1 MPSTFFGLNI
11 ASSGLS
17 AYQVALNTTA
27 NNIANVQTT
36 GYSRQQS
43 NRVASDAL
51 LVHQQYGAVGTG
63 VTTVSV
69 KQIRNQYYDTKYW
82 YNQSSV
88 GLYETKLSY
97 LQQIENYFIDD
108 SSSKGFTTILNT
120 MFNSLDTLKNNA
132 SDVNTR
138 QQFIGSA
145 QNLAT
150 YFNSVSEGLTDIQK
164 GTNDEIKS
172 TVQNINAIAEKIA
185 VLNKQINVIEIQGGY
200 ANELRD
206 QRALL
211 IDELSEIVPTEVSE
225 VPITDTNHPD
235 EPTGANYYTVK
246 IGGQVLVDTYNYETL
261 ECKARDYKVNQT
273 DAAGLYDIKWSKT
286 GNTFNAGGSSMS
298 GTLKALFDI
307 RDGNNGE
314 CFKGTVSE
322 ISKNQTSG
330 KNEVTIDVSASYLK
344 DLNKSTLPD
353 KGGVIQI
360 GNQEYYYDTF
370 KAVYGADGKIE
381 KYVFEISDD
390 LNKNSRQPADDRI
403 GKEAQ
408 IGVSIDYQGVP
419 YYQQQLNEWVR
430 TYAQAFNKILTGQDA
445 VDGYGNAADI
455 LFVANEATDV
465 TQRKFVTSRNQT
477 PGATV
482 SSTDDT
488 YYYLTA
494 TNFAINKEMLDDPQ
508 LLATHTGAGTGPEGY
523 DLVKDL
529 IDLQTNKDKMSFR
542 GCSARDFLQCVLSDV
557 SLNASSANTFSAS
570 YQNIAKTID
579 TQRLSVSGVDTEEE
593 SLNLV
598 QYQRAY
604 NLASQMIQVLTEVY
618 DRLILQTGV

>member
-314 CFKGTVSE
+314 NFSGLAKVLNSTEVQITNPSITSIVGVSMPE
-322 ISKNQTSG
+322 EGIL
-330 KNEVTIDVSASYLK
+330 TI
-344 DLNKSTLPD
+344 N
-353 KGGVIQI
+353 GR
-360 GNQEYYYDTF
+360 EYAYEGFTF
-370 KAVYGADGKIE
+370 EQDADGNITSYTFNMKRALTAEEQARVDGRMASVGTSIDAMGIP
-381 KYVFEISDD
+381 YYMSQM
-390 LNKNSRQPADDRI
+390 NSRR
-403 GKEAQ
+403 
-408 IGVSIDYQGVP
+408 
-419 YYQQQLNEWVR
+419 
-430 TYAQAFNKILTGQDA
+430 
-445 VDGYGNAADI
+445 
-455 LFVANEATDV
+455 
-465 TQRKFVTSRNQT
+465 
-477 PGATV
+477 
-482 SSTDDT
+482 
-488 YYYLTA
+488 
-494 TNFAINKEMLDDPQ
+494 
-508 LLATHTGAGTGPEGY
+508 
-523 DLVKDL
+523 
-529 IDLQTNKDKMSFR
+529 
-542 GCSARDFLQCVLSDV
+542 
-557 SLNASSANTFSAS
+557 
-570 YQNIAKTID
+570 
-579 TQRLSVSGVDTEEE
+579 
-593 SLNLV
+593 
-598 QYQRAY
+598 
-604 NLASQMIQVLTEVY
+604 
-618 DRLILQTGV
+618 

>member
-51 LVHQQYGAVGTG
+51 LVHQQYGAVGSG
-63 VTTVSV
+63 VTTLSV

-261 ECKARDYKVNQT
+261 ECKAREYKVNQT
-273 DAAGLYDIKWSKT
+273 DATGLYDIKWSKT

>member
-314 CFKGTVSE
+314 NFSGLAKVLNSTEVQITNPSITSIVGVSMPEEGILTINGREYAYEGFTFEQDADGNIKGVDLDGNS
-322 ISKNQTSG
+322 TSG
-330 KNEVTIDVSASYLK
+330 YAFFTGTDTVTGEEFSFDGK
-344 DLNKSTLPD
+344 DANGNAVNGSGSDTYYKLTAANICVNSMIVKDPTKLATTVD
-353 KGGVIQI
+353 INGKGGV
-360 GNQEYYYDTF
+360 
-370 KAVYGADGKIE
+370 
-381 KYVFEISDD
+381 
-390 LNKNSRQPADDRI
+390 
-403 GKEAQ
+403 
-408 IGVSIDYQGVP
+408 
-419 YYQQQLNEWVR
+419 
-430 TYAQAFNKILTGQDA
+430 DA
-445 VDGYGNAADI
+445 
-455 LFVANEATDV
+455 
-465 TQRKFVTSRNQT
+465 
-477 PGATV
+477 
-482 SSTDDT
+482 
-488 YYYLTA
+488 
-494 TNFAINKEMLDDPQ
+494 
-508 LLATHTGAGTGPEGY
+508 Y
-523 DLVKDL
+523 DLVEELATLKSGKVL
-529 IDLQTNKDKMSFR
+529 YR
-542 GCSARDFLQCVLSDV
+542 GGTADGFLKCMIADISVDTQQSEI
-557 SLNASSANTFSAS
+557 FSKN
-570 YQNIAKTID
+570 YQNVASAID
-579 TQRLSVSGVDTEEE
+579 TQRMSISGVDEDEEAMD
-593 SLNLV
+593 LIKFQN
-598 QYQRAY
+598 AY
-604 NLASQMIQVLTEVY
+604 NLSSKMVSVMAEIY
-618 DRLILQTGV
+618 DRLILETGV

>member
-164 GTNDEIKS
+164 
-172 TVQNINAIAEKIA
+172 
-185 VLNKQINVIEIQGGY
+185 
-200 ANELRD
+200 
-206 QRALL
+206 
-211 IDELSEIVPTEVSE
+211 
-225 VPITDTNHPD
+225 

-314 CFKGTVSE
+314 NFSGLAKVLNSTEVQITNPSITSIVGVSMPEEGILTINGREYAYEGFTFEQDADGNITSYTFNMKRALTAEEQARVDGRTASVGTSIDAMGIPYYMSQMNQFLRSFATEFNNILKKGVDLDGNS
-322 ISKNQTSG
+322 TSG
-330 KNEVTIDVSASYLK
+330 YAFFTGTDTVTGEEFSFDGK
-344 DLNKSTLPD
+344 DANGNAVNGSGSDTYYKLTAANICVNSMIVKDPTKLATTVD
-353 KGGVIQI
+353 INGKGGV
-360 GNQEYYYDTF
+360 
-370 KAVYGADGKIE
+370 
-381 KYVFEISDD
+381 
-390 LNKNSRQPADDRI
+390 
-403 GKEAQ
+403 
-408 IGVSIDYQGVP
+408 
-419 YYQQQLNEWVR
+419 
-430 TYAQAFNKILTGQDA
+430 DA
-445 VDGYGNAADI
+445 
-455 LFVANEATDV
+455 
-465 TQRKFVTSRNQT
+465 
-477 PGATV
+477 
-482 SSTDDT
+482 
-488 YYYLTA
+488 
-494 TNFAINKEMLDDPQ
+494 
-508 LLATHTGAGTGPEGY
+508 Y
-523 DLVKDL
+523 DLVEELATLKSGKVL
-529 IDLQTNKDKMSFR
+529 YR
-542 GCSARDFLQCVLSDV
+542 GGTADGFLKCMIADISVDTQQSEI
-557 SLNASSANTFSAS
+557 FSKN
-570 YQNIAKTID
+570 YQNVASAID
-579 TQRLSVSGVDTEEE
+579 TQRMSISGVDEDEEAMD
-593 SLNLV
+593 LIKFQN
-598 QYQRAY
+598 AY
-604 NLASQMIQVLTEVY
+604 NLSSKMVSVMAEIY
-618 DRLILQTGV
+618 DRLILETGV